1 MRSHASRFEKF
12 LILAAGLENVFITAI
27 TECELYYGAFKSSRV
42 EKNVEVLKQLRRNV
56 KTLYTSAE
64 VAPLYGRIKTNLERA
79 GRPLDDA
86 IF

>member
-1 MRSHASRFEKF
+1 LRSHASRFEKF

-79 GRPLDDA
+79 GRALDDA
-86 IF
+86 IL